1 MVVNDKR
8 TELKWVKPT
17 KSAFE
22 WAQHA
27 HKHYI
32 TARFL
37 YWKNFPFQSALL
49 GAHAMELYMKAFL
62 IHKIGKYPS
71 GHFLDA
77 IYREC
82 MKYDQFFNNES
93 LSSSFL
99 SGKRPRNNLS
109 KLWRNYTEL
118 LRYPEPL
125 TTKPLPEK
133 VTIDYT
139 INSAGTCETLD
150 SMAYFIY
157 DTIQPLNVADGE
169 NVIDEVLAGCG
180 YRFGL
185 GFRENIAE
193 IKALF
198 LRDNHYF
205 TSPKP

>member
-1 MVVNDKR
+1 MVVKDKR
-8 TELKWVKPT
+8 TELKWIKPT
-17 KSAFE
+17 KSAFK

-93 LSSSFL
+93 LSSS
-99 SGKRPRNNLS
+99 

-125 TTKPLPEK
+125 TTRLLPEK
-133 VTIDYT
+133 VTVDYT

-169 NVIDEVLAGCG
+169 NVIDEVLAGRG

-185 GFRENIAE
+185 GFPENAPE
-193 IKALF
+193 IKELF

-205 TSPKP
+205 TSSKP